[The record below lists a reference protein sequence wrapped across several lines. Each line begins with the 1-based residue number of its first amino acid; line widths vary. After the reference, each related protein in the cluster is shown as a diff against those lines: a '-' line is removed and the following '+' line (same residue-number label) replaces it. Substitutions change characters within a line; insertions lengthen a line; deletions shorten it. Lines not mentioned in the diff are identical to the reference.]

1 MAFFKQDLG
10 VEKKNEYIQLLGDEE
25 FSILHLLN
33 KEKLVLESKE
43 KQGSLE
49 FKKNSSTTARS
60 FNKCRDLA

>member
-49 FKKNSSTTARS
+49 FKKKLIDDSA
-60 FNKCRDLA
+60 